1 MSLSSPAT
9 HRARSALAL
18 SRAAALGTCAAAALP
33 SLAYAQF
40 APTPTPLYTSTSAS
54 AAQLDLGSNFLQRL
68 GRAAATGYAARDN
81 SAGGGA
87 SADFAAPVYRSWFE
101 GYGTSSRTGAQSGFP
116 GDKRSTGG
124 GVAGIAV
131 DVAPGFNLGIAVDQ
145 SHTNVDVPLALQ
157 SAKLDLTQLGV
168 NGSYVNGP
176 WTVAF
181 AAVHGFASIDA
192 KRQTVSGFALSNYR
206 GAIDGALGE
215 LSYYQA
221 LGHSRIVPK
230 VALEYVVAHTNAFNE
245 IGGFEPVS
253 VAESNAQR
261 ARVLLGAEAGHYW
274 IVGQQIID
282 ISGYG
287 KFVDNFSQTGL
298 PVLVSLGS
306 SSILMQGIRESRYGA
321 DAGAGL
327 SWSMNK
333 SARLYANYDGKF
345 RDGFTSHQ
353 ATLGLELKW

>member
-1 MSLSSPAT
+1 MSLSQPAT
-9 HRARSALAL
+9 KRARSVLAL
-18 SRAAALGTCAAAALP
+18 SRAAALGTCAAAMLP
-33 SLAYAQF
+33 SLAFAQF
-40 APTPTPLYTSTSAS
+40 APTPTPLYAAGSAN

-87 SADFAAPVYRSWFE
+87 SGDFAAPVYRSWFE
-101 GYGTSSRTGAQSGFP
+101 GYGTSARTGAQAGFP

-124 GVAGIAV
+124 GVAGIAM
-131 DVAPGFNLGIAVDQ
+131 DVAPGFNLGIAIDQ
-145 SHTNVDVPLALQ
+145 SHTNIDVPLALQ

-192 KRQTVSGFALSNYR
+192 KRQTAAGFALSNYR

-230 VALEYVVAHTNAFNE
+230 VALEYVVAHTNAFSE
-245 IGGFEPVS
+245 SGGFEPVN
-253 VAESNAQR
+253 VGESNAQR
-261 ARVLLGAEAGHYW
+261 ARVMAGAEAGHYW
-274 IVGQQIID
+274 IVGQQVID

-287 KFVDNFSQTGL
+287 KFVDNFSQTGS

-327 SWSMNK
+327 SWSMNRT
-333 SARLYANYDGKF
+333 ARLYANYDGKF

>member
-1 MSLSSPAT
+1 MIAPPPAAKRT
-9 HRARSALAL
+9 ASASTL
-18 SRAAALGTCAAAALP
+18 SRAAAIGAFTAATLPCA
-33 SLAYAQF
+33 AYAQF
-40 APTPTPLYTSTSAS
+40 APPTPLYATSSAG

-87 SADFAAPVYRSWFE
+87 STDFAAPVYRSWFE
-101 GYGTSSRTGAQSGFP
+101 GYGTSARTDVQPGFV
-116 GDKRSTGG
+116 GDKRSTAG
-124 GVAGIAV
+124 GVAGIGMT
-131 DVAPGFNLGIAVDQ
+131 VAPGFNLGIAVDQ

-168 NGSYVNGP
+168 NGSYVSGP

-192 KRQTVSGFALSNYR
+192 KRATFSGPALSSYR

-221 LGHSRIVPK
+221 LGQSRIVPK
-230 VALEYVVAHTNAFNE
+230 VAIEYVVARTNAFSE
-245 IGGFEPVS
+245 TGGFEPVS

-261 ARVLLGAEAGHYW
+261 ARFMLGAEAGHYW
-274 IVGQQIID
+274 IVGSQIID
-282 ISGYG
+282 VSGYG
-287 KFVDNFSQTGL
+287 KFVDNFSQSM
-298 PVLVSLGS
+298 PPYLVSLGAN
-306 SSILMQGIRESRYGA
+306 SILMQGVRESRYGA

-327 SWSMNK
+327 SWSMNRT
-333 SARLYANYDGKF
+333 ARLYANYDGKF
-345 RDGFTSHQ
+345 RDGFHSHQ
-353 ATLGLELKW
+353 GTVGLEFKW

>member
-1 MSLSSPAT
+1 MNFVK
-9 HRARSALAL
+9 SAAKRTC
-18 SRAAALGTCAAAALP
+18 SMAALVCGAAALP
-33 SLAYAQF
+33 SAAHAQF
-40 APTPTPLYTSTSAS
+40 IPTPTPSYAAGSAG

-68 GRAAATGYAARDN
+68 GRAAASGYAARDN

-87 SADFAAPVYRSWFE
+87 SSSFAEPIYRSWFE
-101 GYGTSSRTGAQSGFP
+101 GYGTSARTGAQAGFP

-124 GVAGIAV
+124 GVAGFGMT
-131 DVAPGFNLGIAVDQ
+131 VAPGFNLGVAVDQ
-145 SHTNVDVPLALQ
+145 SHTTIDVPLAFQ
-157 SAKLDLTQLGV
+157 SAKLDLTQIGV
-168 NGSYVNGP
+168 NGSYVSGP

-181 AAVHGFASIDA
+181 AAVRGFASIDA
-192 KRQTVSGFALSNYR
+192 KRQTAGGFALSNYR

-230 VALEYVVAHTNAFNE
+230 IALEYVVAHTNAFNE
-245 IGGFEPVS
+245 FGGFEPVS

-261 ARVLLGAEAGHYW
+261 ARVMLGAEAGHYW
-274 IVGQQIID
+274 IVGSQVVD
-282 ISGYG
+282 VSGYG
-287 KFVDNFSQTGL
+287 KFVDNFSQTMS
-298 PVLVSLGS
+298 PYLVSLGS

-327 SWSMNK
+327 SWSMNR

-345 RDGFTSHQ
+345 RDGFHSHQ
-353 ATLGLELKW
+353 GTLGLEFKW